1 MPLEK
6 GDIIL
11 VPFPFTD
18 LSQTKLRPAVVL
30 WADDRGK
37 DVTLCFVSSQKVDRI
52 AKYEFVIA
60 SDDPQFSMTGLKV
73 TSKVRVTRVVTIE
86 RRLLQRRMGDLL
98 VVKVRSLC
106 PLPKLLG
113 TSSAWGKAQETY
125 QRIQT
130 IWRGMGSNA
139 STGHR

>member
-30 WADDRGK
+30 WADDRGE
-37 DVTLCFVSSQKVDRI
+37 DVTLCFVSSQKVNRI

-73 TSKVRVTRVVTIE
+73 TSKVRVARVVTIE
-86 RRLLQRRMGDLL
+86 RRLLQRR
-98 VVKVRSLC
+98 
-106 PLPKLLG
+106 LG
-113 TSSAWGKAQETY
+113 RLSEQLIARLNQALRKAFQL
-125 QRIQT
+125 
-130 IWRGMGSNA
+130 A
-139 STGHR
+139 